1 MDGAGRRA
9 VYIEVRR
16 NFLDPL
22 LVAFDQP
29 PPATTVGKRN
39 MSNVPAQALS
49 LLNAPL
55 VHEMARRWSLSA
67 CLLNRRIPTTQVRAM
82 FETAF
87 ARVPDE
93 GEIEACRQLLGDGSA
108 DKLTELAHVLM
119 CSKEFQYVQ

>member
-1 MDGAGRRA
+1 MSGRGRPGESGPLDGAGRRA

-16 NFLDPL
+16 NFLDPF

-55 VHEMARRWSLSA
+55 VHEMSRRWSARVAKETTEPGNQVRSMFLSA
-67 CLLNRRIPTTQVRAM
+67 FGRVRQ
-82 FETAF
+82 
-87 ARVPDE
+87 R
-93 GEIEACRQLLGDGSA
+93 
-108 DKLTELAHVLM
+108 
-119 CSKEFQYVQ
+119 